1 MKDPVNRFLTEQDKQ
16 LIEERIREAERTTS
30 GEIVVKVVSSSDSYA
45 SAGLL
50 GSSMLSLL
58 GALLFMVA
66 AGNRDMWTFLG
77 IFAAGFILLNELFRR
92 IPALKRPFVSAR
104 DMQEEVEE
112 AAAGAFFRR
121 AIYETRDR
129 TGILIYISMFEHRVR
144 VIADQGISSMVD
156 QQLWQEVVDTIIR
169 GIRSRQQGRAI
180 AEAVDRCGEILAGYF
195 PRRSGDR
202 NELSDAIVMGRAKR
216 P

>member
-1 MKDPVNRFLTEQDKQ
+1 MKDPVNRFLNEQDKQ
-16 LIEERIREAERTTS
+16 VIEERIRAAERTTS
-30 GEIVVKVVSSSDSYA
+30 GEIVVKVVTSSDSYA
-45 SAGLL
+45 AAATL

-58 GALLFMVA
+58 GALLFMLA
-66 AGNRDMWTFLG
+66 SGNRDMWTFLG
-77 IFAAGFILLNELFRR
+77 IFAAFFIVLHELFRR
-92 IPALKRPFVSAR
+92 VPAFKRPFVSSS
-104 DMQEEVEE
+104 DMQEEVAE

-121 AIYETRDR
+121 GIYNTRNR
-129 TGILIYISMFEHRVR
+129 TGILIYISVFEHRVR

-180 AEAVDRCGEILAGYF
+180 AEAVDRCGAILAGYF